1 MIRNVLLV
9 YMCFL
14 KMQKFEL
21 FLKKIIRYDIL
32 CNILHNY
39 NTQQYI
45 VTTNVERLLIKQLSC
60 ASALS

>member
-21 FLKKIIRYDIL
+21 FFKKIIRYDIL

-45 VTTNVERLLIKQLSC
+45 VTTNVERLLIK
-60 ASALS
+60 